1 MKCPNC
7 KSEIVQQD
15 INIQADIAQCV
26 SCSTVFIISSTFNSS
41 DNSNYLFDN
50 QIEEGFELSKP
61 PSGAWVKK
69 GRENLI
75 VGATT
80 RSAIAFVLVPFMLV
94 WSGGSIG
101 GIYGTQVVSGEF
113 SLFMSLFGIPFLIG
127 SVIFWKLAF
136 MAIWGKVVVTLDKEG
151 GTIFTGIGSLGKTKK
166 FVWSDISSV
175 KEETSICYN
184 RKGSRATTKIYL
196 EGQKRVGFGSPL
208 SEERR
213 YYVLQSIKRILNQ
226 VNSGED
232 FIRATNLPF
241 RD

>member
-7 KSEIVQQD
+7 KSEIIQQD
-15 INIQADIAQCV
+15 INIQADIAQCA
-26 SCSTVFIISSTFNSS
+26 SCSTVFKISSTFNSS
-41 DNSNYLFDN
+41 DHSNYSFDN
-50 QIEEGFELSKP
+50 EIDAGFDLSKP

-75 VGATT
+75 IGATT

-101 GIYGTQVVSGEF
+101 GIYGTQVLSGEF

-127 SVIFWKLAF
+127 SVIFWRLAF
-136 MAIWGKVVVTLDKEG
+136 MAIWGKVVVTLDIGG
-151 GTIFTGIGSLGKTKK
+151 GTIFTGIGNLGKTKK
-166 FVWSDISSV
+166 FVWTEITSV
-175 KEETSICYN
+175 KEETSISYS

-196 EGQKRVGFGSPL
+196 EGQKRVGFGSSL
-208 SEERR
+208 NEERR
-213 YYVLQSIKRILNQ
+213 YYVLQSIKIILNQ
-226 VNSGED
+226 VNNGED
-232 FIRATNLPF
+232 FIRGTSFPL